1 MAFNG
6 KYRKGYMRTLKEQ
19 KREEAEERQARYNE
33 LLKADAAA
41 ILDDDLDKD

>member
-33 LLKADAAA
+33 LLKAD
-41 ILDDDLDKD
+41 DDLDKD